1 MAKKNRISRVYTKT
15 GDKGETMLVDGQVVS
30 KDSERVAAYGDID
43 ELNSV
48 LGITLAAKPSEPI
61 QKVLTIIQNDLFV
74 LGADLA
80 SKKNVEVPRIKK
92 NKITWVEKAI
102 DRYVKEVGPLKEF
115 ILPAGTLS
123 GTSLHLARTVCR
135 RAERSVVSLQKKE
148 WINPNSLIYINR
160 LSDLLFVLATYENK
174 VHGEG
179 EVFVN
184 FKK

>member
-61 QKVLTIIQNDLFV
+61 QKVLTIIQNDLFI

-160 LSDLLFVLATYENK
+160 LSDLLFVLARYENK

-179 EVFVN
+179 EEFGN

>member
-135 RAERSVVSLQKKE
+135 RAERSVVSLQKKRMDQFF
-148 WINPNSLIYINR
+148 LV
-160 LSDLLFVLATYENK
+160 DLY
-174 VHGEG
+174 
-179 EVFVN
+179 
-184 FKK
+184 

>member
-160 LSDLLFVLATYENK
+160 LSDLLFVLARYENK

-179 EVFVN
+179 EVLVN

>member
-160 LSDLLFVLATYENK
+160 LSDLLFVLARYEIK

>member
-160 LSDLLFVLATYENK
+160 LSDLLILLARYENK

-179 EVFVN
+179 ELYVS